1 MIYLDTSAAVKLI
14 HPEEH
19 SASLV
24 VWLRERPAAPL
35 VASALIEV
43 ELTRSLRRLDG
54 EFALP
59 IAALLRGLHI
69 ITLAPEVLRRA
80 SQYENRFLRSLDAL
94 HLASAQLVSEQAG
107 LPLTACVTYDHQL
120 AVVASRHGLPVVAPG
135 LDDGIFLA
143 PR

>member
-69 ITLAPEVLRRA
+69 ITLAPEVMRRA
-80 SQYENRFLRSLDAL
+80 SQYEDRFLRSLDAL

>member
-14 HPEEH
+14 YPEEH

-69 ITLAPEVLRRA
+69 ITLAPEVLLRA

-94 HLASAQLVSEQAG
+94 HLASAQLVSEQDG

>member
-1 MIYLDTSAAVKLI
+1 VIYLDTSAAVKLI

-69 ITLAPEVLRRA
+69 ITLAPEVMRRA
-80 SQYENRFLRSLDAL
+80 SQYEDRFLRSLDAL

>member
-69 ITLAPEVLRRA
+69 ITLAPEVLLRA

>member
-1 MIYLDTSAAVKLI
+1 VIYLDTSAAVKLI

-69 ITLAPEVLRRA
+69 ITLAPEVLLRA